1 MGYWNKWVD
10 VVGALDSRFLFDK
23 VIFIIIPVIIQIVR
37 KKDKKN
43 LFRIKGCLN
52 LDPNQPRSQVL

>member
-37 KKDKKN
+37 KKDKKT
-43 LFRIKGCLN
+43 CLE
-52 LDPNQPRSQVL
+52 